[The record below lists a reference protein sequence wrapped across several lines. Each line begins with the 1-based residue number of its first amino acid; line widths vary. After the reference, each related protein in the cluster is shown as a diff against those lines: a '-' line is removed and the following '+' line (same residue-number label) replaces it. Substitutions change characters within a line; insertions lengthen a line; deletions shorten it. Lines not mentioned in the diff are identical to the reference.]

1 MVDKKG
7 VKIPLLDFTS
17 IFLQREATA
26 DPVPPKAEQMYEE
39 SEEEVVSVAPTD
51 QFEQEKLKFKMK
63 MLSS

>member
-1 MVDKKG
+1 M
-7 VKIPLLDFTS
+7 KIPLLDFTS

-39 SEEEVVSVAPTD
+39 SEEEVVSVAAD
-51 QFEQEKLKFKMK
+51 EFQKEKLKFKMK